1 MTMPDYNRAKLRMTR
16 MVLREI
22 KQDFTLGEFKTE
34 FSILEA
40 KLGVDVRTPK
50 NRRTGGRHF
59 LDYSDR
65 INRVLSRYCEK
76 TGRAQWSVAPE
87 KWVL

>member
-1 MTMPDYNRAKLRMTR
+1 

-40 KLGVDVRTPK
+40 KLGVDVRTPGT
-50 NRRTGGRHF
+50 RWPRGRHF

-65 INRVLSRYCEK
+65 INRVLIRYCEK

-87 KWVL
+87 KWVR